1 MKSPAFAPSRYTK
14 PAPLLVAGALV
25 ILTACTHGRDW
36 DTYQVTLVTDPPGA
50 SCTTER
56 YGIVDEAPDPT
67 PVRITLT
74 TGNAPI
80 TITCALA
87 GYAPV
92 SGRNSSIFQSTDLPP
107 LNWSTVYF
115 SERRIKD
122 GNEATQTRR
131 DSLQATAS

>member
-1 MKSPAFAPSRYTK
+1 MKSPAFALSRYTK
-14 PAPLLVAGALV
+14 PAPLLIAGALV

-92 SGRNSSIFQSTDLPP
+92 SGRISSVFRSTAFLRLQP
-107 LNWSTVYF
+107 LQ
-115 SERRIKD
+115 
-122 GNEATQTRR
+122 QTRI
-131 DSLQATAS
+131 QQPAIQQPATR